1 MDEREAVTVVR
12 LRAGTARQPSFFVHW
27 KRALRHSLAL
37 FFYALNCPLAAVGQP
52 ITFAAIGDFGSD
64 NISTKQVAGLV
75 KSWRP
80 DFILTLGDNNYPSGS
95 AATIDRNIG
104 QFYHEFIGG
113 YHGRYGAGAAT
124 NRFFP
129 CLGNHDWVADGA
141 KPYLDYFTLPGNER
155 YYTFRRGSVEFFC
168 LDSDAKE
175 PDGTA
180 PGSVQGRWLQQQ
192 LTNSTAPWKLVYF
205 HHAPFTSGTQ
215 HGTHTGE
222 TKRMDWP
229 FRDWGASV
237 VLAGHDHIYERIH
250 TNGLVYFVNGLGGD
264 SRDKFHRVPV
274 AGSVKRY
281 SADFGAMR
289 VQASEKAM
297 LFLFFNRHGS
307 VVDSYQMVKPEAA
320 AAGK

>member
-1 MDEREAVTVVR
+1 MNEQGSATGFRVSPVSGR
-12 LRAGTARQPSFFVHW
+12 HSSFLGHW
-27 KRALRHSLAL
+27 KLVIGHSLAL
-37 FFYALNCPLAAVGQP
+37 LIVALTWPLPALGQL

-64 NISTKQVAGLV
+64 YVSTKQVAGLV

-113 YHGRYGAGAAT
+113 YHGRYGNGAVT

-129 CLGNHDWVADGA
+129 CLGNHDWVTDGA

-155 YYTFRRGSVEFFC
+155 YYTFRRGPVDFFC

-180 PGSVQGRWLQQQ
+180 PGSIQGRWLQQQ

-205 HHAPFTSGTQ
+205 HHAPFSSGTQ

-222 TKRMDWP
+222 TKRMNWP

-281 SADFGAMR
+281 SSDFGAMR

-297 LFLFFNRHGS
+297 LFLFFNRSGS
-307 VVDSYQMVKPEAA
+307 VMDSYQMLKPDE
-320 AAGK
+320 K

>member
-1 MDEREAVTVVR
+1 MNEQRPVTES
-12 LRAGTARQPSFFVHW
+12 LIGEKASCHSSFLGQGGLTIGHSLTALV
-27 KRALRHSLAL
+27 LAL
-37 FFYALNCPLAAVGQP
+37 FWHSSALGQL

-64 NISTKQVAGLV
+64 YVSTKQVAGLV

-113 YHGRYGAGAAT
+113 YHGRYGAGAIT

-141 KPYLDYFTLPGNER
+141 RPYLDYFTLPGNER
-155 YYTFRRGSVEFFC
+155 YYTFRRGPVEFFC

-175 PDGTA
+175 PDGST
-180 PGSVQGRWLQQQ
+180 PDSVQGRWLQQQ
-192 LTNSTAPWKLVYF
+192 LTNSAAPWKLVYF
-205 HHAPFTSGTQ
+205 HHAPFSSGTQ

-222 TKRMDWP
+222 TKRMNWP

-237 VLAGHDHIYERIH
+237 VLSGHDHIYERIH

-264 SRDKFHRVPV
+264 SRDKFHTVPV
-274 AGSVKRY
+274 PGSVKRY

-289 VQASEKAM
+289 VQASDKAM
-297 LFLFFNRHGS
+297 LFLFFNRSGS
-307 VVDSYQMVKPEAA
+307 VVDSYQMLKSAA
-320 AAGK
+320 AP